1 MMHHNGREV
10 DSENHYLVGRFF
22 RADTPVPEGFD
33 FYDVPTERAAYAIFT
48 CEGFDGDRWAAYYRT
63 RDRVLRDGVPIPYP
77 QRYWHAE
84 VCTDGIP
91 RKGRF
96 RMGYLFSVSE

>member
-10 DSENHYLVGRFF
+10 DQRKSLPCRPLFPCGYARTRGI
-22 RADTPVPEGFD
+22 D